1 MTFEHLKKLVDMM
14 FVPDGS
20 GGVLQRYDK
29 IDPKTL
35 NPLVLAYIGD
45 AYFHLFIRGRILSYE
60 QNKVQVL
67 NQFSA
72 QIVSAAWQDKAYRA
86 IEPMLT
92 EEEKAAEE
100 LAQAKAERA
109 DAVSKIIVEVD
120 GMKFDG
126 DETSQQRMSRS
137 IVALEDGETMP
148 WVLYDNTIVEVTKE
162 QLKQVLRLAGQKQ
175 TELWTVPYTKQ
186 PNNQ

>member
-72 QIVSAAWQDKAYRA
+72 QIVSAVWQDKAYRA

-92 EEEKAAEE
+92 EEEKAIYKRGRNAKSHAPRSATVAQYHSSTGFEALLGSLYLQEKNDRLYEIAE
-100 LAQAKAERA
+100 ASFQVISKAM
-109 DAVSKIIVEVD
+109 
-120 GMKFDG
+120 MK
-126 DETSQQRMSRS
+126 EIS
-137 IVALEDGETMP
+137 E
-148 WVLYDNTIVEVTKE
+148 K
-162 QLKQVLRLAGQKQ
+162 K
-175 TELWTVPYTKQ
+175 
-186 PNNQ
+186 

>member
-35 NPLVLAYIGD
+35 NPMVLAYIGD

-72 QIVSAAWQDKAYRA
+72 QIVSAVWQDKAYRA

-92 EEEKAAEE
+92 EEEKAIYKRGRNAKSHAPRSATVAQYHSSTGFEALLGSLYLQEKNDRLYEIAE
-100 LAQAKAERA
+100 ASFQVISKAMMNEI
-109 DAVSKIIVEVD
+109 S
-120 GMKFDG
+120 
-126 DETSQQRMSRS
+126 SR
-137 IVALEDGETMP
+137 
-148 WVLYDNTIVEVTKE
+148 
-162 QLKQVLRLAGQKQ
+162 
-175 TELWTVPYTKQ
+175 
-186 PNNQ
+186 

>member
-14 FVPDGS
+14 FVPDGG

-72 QIVSAAWQDKAYRA
+72 QIVSAVWQDKAYRA

-92 EEEKAAEE
+92 EEEKAIYKRGRNAKSHAPRSATVAQYHSSTGFEALLGSLYLQEKNDRLYEIAE
-100 LAQAKAERA
+100 ASFQVISKAMMNEI
-109 DAVSKIIVEVD
+109 S
-120 GMKFDG
+120 
-126 DETSQQRMSRS
+126 SR
-137 IVALEDGETMP
+137 
-148 WVLYDNTIVEVTKE
+148 
-162 QLKQVLRLAGQKQ
+162 
-175 TELWTVPYTKQ
+175 
-186 PNNQ
+186 